1 MNKTDK
7 PGQLEE
13 ENRVKSFYGPDK
25 VEEGFELALLGLTDK
40 DMSKVWGLSPQ
51 TVISWKAKYPEFGEA
66 VRKGRTIADG
76 KMAASLYKR
85 AIGFYIEEEKVNVI
99 KGEAVITK
107 IKKYIPPDVEA
118 IKYMLGVRERERG
131 WGMKDNINSMNVN
144 ITQIN
149 LGDIAEEDLLA
160 IRKMQMKYLAPPQL
174 NMDN

>member
-1 MNKTDK
+1 
-7 PGQLEE
+7 
-13 ENRVKSFYGPDK
+13 
-25 VEEGFELALLGLTDK
+25 
-40 DMSKVWGLSPQ
+40 MSKVWGVSLQ
-51 TVISWKAKYPEFGEA
+51 TINSWKAKHPEFSEA
-66 VRKGRTIADG
+66 VRKGRTVADG

-85 AIGFYIEEEKVNVI
+85 AVGFYIDEERVNIV

-107 IKKYIPPDVEA
+107 VKKYIPPDVEA